1 MKAKGDEITEKKI
14 FELSTVEILS
24 KFSSSKKGL
33 SSADAKIRLDRD
45 GLNLLGGNEKKSRIS
60 MFVNNFKSPLIYI
73 LLAASIVTFF
83 MREYTDSVVIFII
96 TVINACIGYYQQ
108 QKTENAL
115 EALRKMTALFTVVIR
130 DGKSRRIRSEELVV
144 GDIVVLEEGDKVPA
158 DGRLIEASSLLINEA
173 VLTGES
179 LPVTKDSEIFLITE
193 EGEEPQNLVFMGTT
207 VLGGRGL
214 VVVTATGK
222 ETEFGKISKLVEDEL
237 GSLTPLQAKLA
248 DFSKKLGAF
257 IILICFLILV
267 LGLVRG
273 IDLMTMIELSISMAV
288 SAIPEGLPVAI
299 TVILVLGVKRMA
311 KQKAILRNLT
321 AVETLGTTTVI
332 ASDKTGTITHNKL
345 TVTKIFTNKLYRVSG
360 EGFGLKGEILENDL
374 KVEPDKRIIQ
384 LLRVGVIANNGKLQ
398 ESGNRTEV
406 FGDPTDCAIL
416 VAARKVGIE
425 LDTAAKYV
433 TRIAEIPFS
442 SENKYHAVLAES
454 SGAKVVYMKG
464 ALEEVL
470 RLSKYVYSPESSLKK
485 MTTTAKSLLEEQARY
500 FASRGLRVIALGY
513 REENIRKNSLSDN
526 DIQKGNFVFVG
537 LIGMRDTYRSGVKEA
552 ISKCHRA
559 GIRMIMITGDHLD
572 TARAIGQDIG
582 IVDSAD
588 EVIEAQELEK
598 MPLSAVRKIVKRANV
613 FARISPISKFR
624 IIEALKANG
633 EIVAMTGDGVN
644 DVPALKKADIGV
656 AMGVMGTEAAK
667 DASDMVLTDDNF
679 STLVLAVSEGRAVF
693 SNIRKTLFYLL
704 STNLGEVLTVS
715 AGLLFGYPLVL
726 LPLQILW
733 INLVTDSCTAIPLG
747 MEPAHTNQINRPPR
761 DPKEHIVSKRMII
774 KIILIA
780 LTMSIGAILI
790 FRATLPQGLTY
801 ARTMV
806 FTFLVVIQWL
816 NVINARSESSSIFS
830 VNPFSNKSLIIG
842 VGVAILLQLLVLYT
856 GFFGDIF
863 EVASLGLRDWLIIT
877 GAASTTVIISEIEK
891 LIYRLRSR
899 RQ

>member
-1 MKAKGDEITEKKI
+1 
-14 FELSTVEILS
+14 
-24 KFSSSKKGL
+24 
-33 SSADAKIRLDRD
+33 
-45 GLNLLGGNEKKSRIS
+45 
-60 MFVNNFKSPLIYI
+60 
-73 LLAASIVTFF
+73 
-83 MREYTDSVVIFII
+83 
-96 TVINACIGYYQQ
+96 
-108 QKTENAL
+108 
-115 EALRKMTALFTVVIR
+115 
-130 DGKSRRIRSEELVV
+130 
-144 GDIVVLEEGDKVPA
+144 
-158 DGRLIEASSLLINEA
+158 
-173 VLTGES
+173 
-179 LPVTKDSEIFLITE
+179 
-193 EGEEPQNLVFMGTT
+193 
-207 VLGGRGL
+207 
-214 VVVTATGK
+214 
-222 ETEFGKISKLVEDEL
+222 
-237 GSLTPLQAKLA
+237 
-248 DFSKKLGAF
+248 
-257 IILICFLILV
+257 LILV